1 MIEDNLDPS
10 TKEFN
15 IFKKKP
21 YLNIQLLQSRSQHI
35 QKNKLSD
42 IFGVRDVEF
51 YDLYQRKKYAEEVDR
66 LNEKQF
72 PFEVGVEELY
82 NDIEVNNL
90 PALLNDRI
98 TIEEIYG
105 ESIKVEF
112 TVNFDSETMDR
123 RVLEDP
129 KKVKSEKMHYNIDNN
144 TNKEV
149 KENIN
154 YEKDPVLLD
163 LDKSLKNLEKEFG
176 KTKEEIADIFVK
188 VSGRLNKMRDYLEG
202 KPVIEWNY
210 LEDLALTKNEE
221 SPEFQV
227 LLNTKG
233 L

>member
-1 MIEDNLDPS
+1 M
-10 TKEFN
+10 
-15 IFKKKP
+15 
-21 YLNIQLLQSRSQHI
+21 
-35 QKNKLSD
+35 
-42 IFGVRDVEF
+42 
-51 YDLYQRKKYAEEVDR
+51 
-66 LNEKQF
+66 
-72 PFEVGVEELY
+72 EVGVEELY

-123 RVLEDP
+123 RVLEDQ

-188 VSGRLNKMRDYLEG
+188 VSGRLNKMKDYLEG

>member
-1 MIEDNLDPS
+1 M
-10 TKEFN
+10 
-15 IFKKKP
+15 
-21 YLNIQLLQSRSQHI
+21 
-35 QKNKLSD
+35 
-42 IFGVRDVEF
+42 
-51 YDLYQRKKYAEEVDR
+51 
-66 LNEKQF
+66 
-72 PFEVGVEELY
+72 EVGVEELY